1 MVCQRCKTRKLSR
14 AWPLPEKHPSFFRMF
29 KKVKGEGKAR
39 CGSLKMVAK
48 KERHISAWLGG
59 SIVASMGGYEE
70 QLITVDE
77 ASAARKKRNSCSL
90 GETDLTNYL
99 CLFAVRRGRTG
110 ERTQTECPGQ

>member
-1 MVCQRCKTRKLSR
+1 MLFSKVS
-14 AWPLPEKHPSFFRMF
+14 SFLRMF

-90 GETDLTNYL
+90 GETDLTISVFV
-99 CLFAVRRGRTG
+99 CSTTRTDRRAYTD
-110 ERTQTECPGQ
+110 

>member
-1 MVCQRCKTRKLSR
+1 
-14 AWPLPEKHPSFFRMF
+14 MF

-39 CGSLKMVAK
+39 CGSLKVVAK
-48 KERHISAWLGG
+48 KERHISAWLAG

-90 GETDLTNYL
+90 GETDLTISVFV
-99 CLFAVRRGRTG
+99 CSTTRTDRRAYTD
-110 ERTQTECPGQ
+110 

>member
-1 MVCQRCKTRKLSR
+1 
-14 AWPLPEKHPSFFRMF
+14 MF

-90 GETDLTNYL
+90 GETDLTIFCV
-99 CLFAVRRGRTG
+99 CLQYDEDGPESVHRLNVLAND
-110 ERTQTECPGQ
+110 

>member
-1 MVCQRCKTRKLSR
+1 MLFSKVS
-14 AWPLPEKHPSFFRMF
+14 SFLRMF

-90 GETDLTNYL
+90 GETDLTIL
-99 CLFAVRRGRTG
+99 CVCLQYDEDGPESVHRLNVLAND
-110 ERTQTECPGQ
+110 